1 MPKELPK
8 FRYAEDFLRYLDE
21 LGREVDDIGE
31 LVKQRQRQLAS
42 LISKAS
48 EVRASLVFDVSPSDP
63 ADQRKTI
70 RRLKTRIDP
79 DIQKVEVPNIKK
91 LQSQYNLAE
100 ELHEKYKTVESMET
114 QLGLQFSDRRG
125 ETYTATI
132 NALAAMK
139 AKIADHLKT
148 CLQFLNDVA
157 DKHVP
162 KQFKK
167 YVEAVTALV
176 DEYVIFK
183 DSSSFMYASVTPEGD
198 LVFTAYLV
206 LLDAINDEGEI
217 APHLYLSIQWVVSD
231 TPSIRVDL
239 NHEYDVPNKLLGSGE
254 LVGSV
259 GEAAKAISDMLEI
272 ENFSSALGVVPLA
285 LQLKV
290 DPARLSSEMFSYR
303 DLIEKVTV
311 DEQTIAFKLRPQ
323 ADSPEMV
330 KAVSYQIYKE
340 LKELLKTKSVRL
352 TMKYSK
358 KDGSDVIVFNIVQ
371 TAKGGE
377 LNTYDLEFLRDK
389 FGLSSQA
396 LKRIANIINQG

>member
-31 LVKQRQRQLAS
+31 LVKQRQRQLAT
-42 LISKAS
+42 LLKAT
-48 EVRASLVFDVSPSDP
+48 EVRASFTFDVSPSDP
-63 ADQRKTI
+63 AEQRKTI
-70 RRLKTRIDP
+70 RRLRTRIDP
-79 DIQKVEVPNIKK
+79 DIAKVEVPNIKK

-100 ELHEKYKTVESMET
+100 DLHEKYKTVESMET
-114 QLGLQFSDRRG
+114 QLGLQFPDRRG
-125 ETYTATI
+125 DTYTATI

-139 AKIADHLKT
+139 AKIAEHLKT

-157 DKHVP
+157 NKHVP
-162 KQFKK
+162 KQFTK
-167 YVEAVTALV
+167 YVEAVSALV

-231 TPSIRVDL
+231 HPSIRVDL

-303 DLIEKVTV
+303 DLIDKVTV
-311 DEQTIAFKLRPQ
+311 DEQTIAFKLRPE

-340 LKELLKTKSVRL
+340 LKELLKTKQVRL

-358 KDGSDVIVFNIVQ
+358 KDGSDLVIFNIVQ

-377 LNTYDLEFLRDK
+377 LNTFDLEFLRDK

-396 LKRIANIINQG
+396 LKKIAAIINQG